1 MRKGL
6 ILGLGLAALA
16 IVTTNIPAHAGF
28 SVRFHGG
35 APVYRAPVVIVQPRV
50 YAPPPVIVSPPVGLP
65 QPFYAPR
72 PVYVPGRWSW
82 TAWGWQWAPGY
93 WIR

>member
-6 ILGLGLAALA
+6 ILGLGLAAL
-16 IVTTNIPAHAGF
+16 VFVLTSIPAHAGV
-28 SVRFHGG
+28 SVRFRAGV
-35 APVYRAPVVIVQPRV
+35 PVYRAPIVIVQPRV
-50 YAPPPVIVSPPVGLP
+50 YAPPPVIVSPPLGLA

-72 PVYVPGRWSW
+72 PVYIPGRWSW